1 MYTKCGVEKLNSHCF
16 FWVRHPQTI
25 VLYQRFSDYYF
36 FLFTI
41 KTNCM
46 YCLQPKRIQIYY
58 AHCIIIIII
67 VKMFLTIDVDT
78 FSPIIICDVIIHI
91 LSDF

>member
-1 MYTKCGVEKLNSHCF
+1 
-16 FWVRHPQTI
+16 
-25 VLYQRFSDYYF
+25 
-36 FLFTI
+36 
-41 KTNCM
+41 M